1 MIKCMGKSG
10 DKSRRQEVRRDC
22 VKVQAFQETGLGESR
37 LMWHLIEKL
46 SWKNVES
53 LSILSALW
61 QNLVFKVK
69 I

>member
-1 MIKCMGKSG
+1 MIKCIGKSG
-10 DKSRRQEVRRDC
+10 DKNKCQEVRRDC
-22 VKVQAFQETGLGESR
+22 VKVQAFQETSLGESK

-53 LSILSALW
+53 LSILSATW
-61 QNLVFKVK
+61 QSLVFKVK

>member
-10 DKSRRQEVRRDC
+10 DKEVRRDC
-22 VKVQAFQETGLGESR
+22 VKVQAFQETGLGESK

-53 LSILSALW
+53 LSILSTTW
-61 QNLVFKVK
+61 QSLDFKVK